1 MSGRTEHRAFV
12 GLLHAELHFPGC
24 DTLKDR
30 RGHLRSLL
38 DRLRNMGF
46 SAAQVGDPARVGRA
60 WIAASIVSGADGI
73 VSGLLEKASMLLE
86 NPSWDVAGSSTDIVI
101 FPGEG

>member
-1 MSGRTEHRAFV
+1 MSGRTDHRAFV

-38 DRLRNMGF
+38 DRLRGMGF

-60 WIAASIVSGADGI
+60 WIAASIVSGTEGI
-73 VSGLLEKASMLLE
+73 ASGMLEKASSLLE
-86 NPSWDVAGSSTDIVI
+86 NPSWEVAGSCSDIAI
-101 FPGEG
+101 FPGED